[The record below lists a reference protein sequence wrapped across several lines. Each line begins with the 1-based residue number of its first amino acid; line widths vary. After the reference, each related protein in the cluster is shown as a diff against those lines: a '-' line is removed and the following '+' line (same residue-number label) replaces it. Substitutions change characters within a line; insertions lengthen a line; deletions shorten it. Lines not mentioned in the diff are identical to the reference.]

1 MRVIHTM
8 VLIVFVPDVLQKRKK
23 MLVLSKKLT
32 QKAFFYTFDFFMSIL
47 FRKFAVETKRKDQ
60 L

>member
-1 MRVIHTM
+1 MA
-8 VLIVFVPDVLQKRKK
+8 LIVFVPDVLQKRKK